1 MSLLLLSFCSFVYS
15 RHKKIIAFRPL
26 FHDILQGA
34 GVYSAFSWARLLVL
48 RPRGSL
54 LVQTI
59 YIVSGDLLML
69 VTLTTC
75 SRSVVRHECYIH
87 SRSRLAG
94 SPWHSP
100 TRAVPPRRIVTVWP
114 GCADSVLRN
123 AILRILTG
131 PGVWR
136 ITQIFDLSWTPSTPS
151 ADPVWILGFPE
162 TPKNPVFTEMCEIRV
177 FAISRIS
184 CKPSHPPGGSKTPIL
199 GAIPGI

>member
-1 MSLLLLSFCSFVYS
+1 MPHRKETARPGGMKHQMSFLFNLLFSCVRFLSLLFFNFFLCFASGFFCFILLFD
-15 RHKKIIAFRPL
+15 
-26 FHDILQGA
+26 DILQGA

-87 SRSRLAG
+87 SRSRLTG

-100 TRAVPPRRIVTVWP
+100 DP
-114 GCADSVLRN
+114 G
-123 AILRILTG
+123 G
-131 PGVWR
+131 PTASGRHCLAWMCR
-136 ITQIFDLSWTPSTPS
+136 FRST
-151 ADPVWILGFPE
+151 E
-162 TPKNPVFTEMCEIRV
+162 CN
-177 FAISRIS
+177 
-184 CKPSHPPGGSKTPIL
+184 PSHTHRPRGLADHSDL
-199 GAIPGI
+199 

>member
-1 MSLLLLSFCSFVYS
+1 MKQLISFYFNLLILYDRFSCSLYYVLLFSILNFLVF
-15 RHKKIIAFRPL
+15 ATTF
-26 FHDILQGA
+26 FDDILQGA

-87 SRSRLAG
+87 SRSRLTG

-100 TRAVPPRRIVTVWP
+100 DP
-114 GCADSVLRN
+114 G
-123 AILRILTG
+123 G
-131 PGVWR
+131 PTASDRHCLAWMCR
-136 ITQIFDLSWTPSTPS
+136 FRST
-151 ADPVWILGFPE
+151 E
-162 TPKNPVFTEMCEIRV
+162 CN
-177 FAISRIS
+177 
-184 CKPSHPPGGSKTPIL
+184 PSHTHRPRGLADHSDL
-199 GAIPGI
+199 

>member
-1 MSLLLLSFCSFVYS
+1 MIFFFIFLFFFISFALIFW
-15 RHKKIIAFRPL
+15 IL
-26 FHDILQGA
+26 FHCLFLCCFHFLFDDILQGA

-87 SRSRLAG
+87 SRSRLTG

-100 TRAVPPRRIVTVWP
+100 DP
-114 GCADSVLRN
+114 G
-123 AILRILTG
+123 G
-131 PGVWR
+131 PTASGRHCLAWMCR
-136 ITQIFDLSWTPSTPS
+136 FRST
-151 ADPVWILGFPE
+151 E
-162 TPKNPVFTEMCEIRV
+162 CN
-177 FAISRIS
+177 
-184 CKPSHPPGGSKTPIL
+184 PSHTHRPRGLADHSDL
-199 GAIPGI
+199 

>member
-1 MSLLLLSFCSFVYS
+1 MICFMANIVNYVIFYMALHRRVCFYVLN
-15 RHKKIIAFRPL
+15 
-26 FHDILQGA
+26 DILQGA

-87 SRSRLAG
+87 SRSRLTG

-100 TRAVPPRRIVTVWP
+100 DP
-114 GCADSVLRN
+114 G
-123 AILRILTG
+123 G
-131 PGVWR
+131 PTASGRHCLAWMCR
-136 ITQIFDLSWTPSTPS
+136 FRST
-151 ADPVWILGFPE
+151 E
-162 TPKNPVFTEMCEIRV
+162 CN
-177 FAISRIS
+177 
-184 CKPSHPPGGSKTPIL
+184 PSHTHRPRGLADHSDL
-199 GAIPGI
+199 

>member
-1 MSLLLLSFCSFVYS
+1 MFCISLFLCFV
-15 RHKKIIAFRPL
+15 FL
-26 FHDILQGA
+26 NDILQGA

-94 SPWHSP
+94 SPWLP
-100 TRAVPPRRIVTVWP
+100 RTRAAPPRRTVTVWP

-151 ADPVWILGFPE
+151 ARPVWILGFPE
-162 TPKNPVFTEMCEIRV
+162 TRKTRF
-177 FAISRIS
+177 
-184 CKPSHPPGGSKTPIL
+184 SHPVPGGCFHPPRNGVFHTVPKYPHLGGSQNPRL

>member
-1 MSLLLLSFCSFVYS
+1 MYLSCDITAYLFPFTFRWVVAILLSICWKLYRGFRVTSLLMILFYGLA
-15 RHKKIIAFRPL
+15 IIIFD
-26 FHDILQGA
+26 DILQGA

-87 SRSRLAG
+87 SRSRLTG

-100 TRAVPPRRIVTVWP
+100 DP
-114 GCADSVLRN
+114 G
-123 AILRILTG
+123 G
-131 PGVWR
+131 PTASGRHCLAWMCR
-136 ITQIFDLSWTPSTPS
+136 FRST
-151 ADPVWILGFPE
+151 E
-162 TPKNPVFTEMCEIRV
+162 CN
-177 FAISRIS
+177 
-184 CKPSHPPGGSKTPIL
+184 PSHTHRPRGLADHSDL
-199 GAIPGI
+199 